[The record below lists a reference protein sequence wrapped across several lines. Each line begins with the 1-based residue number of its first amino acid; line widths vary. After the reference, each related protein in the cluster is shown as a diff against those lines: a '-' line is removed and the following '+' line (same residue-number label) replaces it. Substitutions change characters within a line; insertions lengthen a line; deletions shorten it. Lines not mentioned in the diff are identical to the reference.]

1 MVEIGGKIQNFLVD
15 FQLVINLS
23 PIGNFVLRLPFDL
36 EKKTFLHTRFFG
48 DCFYE
53 ISCNV
58 FHAEYKRFCQCY
70 QLHFSSHCEENHTVW
85 KLQKFTLTIFD
96 KNFVKVITVLQMRC
110 NVQRTIKKSWF
121 HEIFLADWK
130 VLVFPHCESQNF
142 SVRKILREIIFFYWD
157 CQKFPFGRF

>member
-1 MVEIGGKIQNFLVD
+1 MAISVFGYL
-15 FQLVINLS
+15 LTW
-23 PIGNFVLRLPFDL
+23 
-36 EKKTFLHTRFFG
+36 KKSFLHTRFFG

-96 KNFVKVITVLQMRC
+96 KIFVKVITALLMKLCTRY
-110 NVQRTIKKSWF
+110 NVHIKKSWF
-121 HEIFLADWK
+121 HEIYLADWK
-130 VLVFPHCESQNF
+130 VLIFPHYESQNF
-142 SVRKILREIIFFYWD
+142 LLVRFYVKSFFLVNWD
-157 CQKFPFGRF
+157 CQKLPFGRF